1 MGECKNKRRRPI
13 DRYSALKHSAAARL
27 FSHSRQPLRLVFQTA
42 FVAEQTQVPDFNF
55 NYNFFENG
63 TIATRLVDISS
74 APTSY
79 HLFGLSVETQ
89 LFQKL
94 NLSLVGENLFNVDYR
109 NYLNR
114 LRYFAGET
122 GRNIRIELSY
132 LF

>member
-1 MGECKNKRRRPI
+1 M
-13 DRYSALKHSAAARL
+13 
-27 FSHSRQPLRLVFQTA
+27 VFQTA

-63 TIATRLVDISS
+63 AIASRLVDISS

-79 HLFGLSVETQ
+79 HLFDLSVETQ

-94 NLSLVGENLFNVDYR
+94 NLTLVGENLFNVDYR